1 MSCAW
6 IALTILTISSIYLKR
21 LDKKTYIILG
31 LYAVYSIVWVGIGL
45 MSYNL
50 YKEEN
55 ENINTEE
62 ILELKDSKYTKEQY
76 IIEVAKQEE
85 QETN

>member
-1 MSCAW
+1 
-6 IALTILTISSIYLKR
+6 
-21 LDKKTYIILG
+21 
-31 LYAVYSIVWVGIGL
+31 

-50 YKEEN
+50 YKEKI

-62 ILELKDSKYTKEQY
+62 VLELKDSKYTKEQY
-76 IIEVAKQEE
+76 IIKIAKQEE